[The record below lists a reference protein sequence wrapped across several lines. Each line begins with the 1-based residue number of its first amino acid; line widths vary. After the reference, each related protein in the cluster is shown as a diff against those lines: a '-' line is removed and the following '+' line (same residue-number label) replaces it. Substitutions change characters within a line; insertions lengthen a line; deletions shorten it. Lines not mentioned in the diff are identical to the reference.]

1 MDWGWLHG
9 RFGDSIKERRVFK
22 AKFREALKK
31 IHDVYPAANV
41 ETTRDGIILHPSPTS
56 VPPKAERRAL
66 DEGRGDWQ

>member
-1 MDWGWLHG
+1 M
-9 RFGDSIKERRVFK
+9 FK

-41 ETTRDGIILHPSPTS
+41 ETNREGIVLHPSPTS

-66 DEGRGDWQ
+66 DEGRGDWQR